1 MFGIRDI
8 NTMFN
13 MFLREMESGIF
24 APYPQSGSTMKA
36 ALQAEPAVESVVGSK
51 SMPKGMEGQ
60 GSLFDMPAQPQVQT
74 QQGDLFADA
83 GYSSI
88 NDVEHTYRVVRSS
101 EELRDMVGRLEKNG
115 IFAFDTETTGMDIE
129 AGNRLISI
137 GCVEIVGRSIT
148 KRTFYKLIDPERE
161 VEEGAAKVHGYT
173 WDKLKGKPY
182 FVDIVDDFLAFIKG
196 SQLIIHNAAF
206 DVAYLNMELARLGK
220 GPITD
225 YCEGVLDTL
234 PLAKSLRPGQRVS
247 LDALC
252 SAYGINNTD
261 RTLHG
266 ALIDAKLLAQVYLAM
281 TRGQE
286 SLDITSVDMKNLP
299 PMPDVSKLRVVKASA
314 EEEALHLKTLQA
326 IDKESKGNLVWKTE
340 ADTEQ
345 SAS

>member
-1 MFGIRDI
+1 MSQTYHR
-8 NTMFN
+8 
-13 MFLREMESGIF
+13 
-24 APYPQSGSTMKA
+24 QV
-36 ALQAEPAVESVVGSK
+36 AL
-51 SMPKGMEGQ
+51 
-60 GSLFDMPAQPQVQT
+60 
-74 QQGDLFADA
+74 
-83 GYSSI
+83 
-88 NDVEHTYRVVRSS
+88 
-101 EELRDMVGRLEKNG
+101 
-115 IFAFDTETTGMDIE
+115 DTETTGMDIE

-340 ADTEQ
+340 ANTEQ
-345 SAS
+345 SAD

>member
-1 MFGIRDI
+1 MAQTYHR
-8 NTMFN
+8 
-13 MFLREMESGIF
+13 
-24 APYPQSGSTMKA
+24 QV
-36 ALQAEPAVESVVGSK
+36 AL
-51 SMPKGMEGQ
+51 
-60 GSLFDMPAQPQVQT
+60 
-74 QQGDLFADA
+74 
-83 GYSSI
+83 
-88 NDVEHTYRVVRSS
+88 
-101 EELRDMVGRLEKNG
+101 
-115 IFAFDTETTGMDIE
+115 DTETTGMDIE

-148 KRTFYKLIDPERE
+148 KRT
-161 VEEGAAKVHGYT
+161 

-182 FVDIVDDFLAFIKG
+182 FIDIVDDFLAFIKG

-286 SLDITSVDMKNLP
+286 SLDISSVDMKSLP

-340 ADTEQ
+340 ANTEQ
-345 SAS
+345 PAD